1 MAATRSRTAPGTDWR
16 TVTAQRL
23 ILLRGPEELI
33 VSRVID
39 RVRDELRSAEPDLET
54 HRFSASD
61 YAGGELTMLASPS
74 LFGEKKLLLVEQLQ
88 SMSEAFLTDC
98 LDYLE
103 NPSEDV
109 TLIAWHQG
117 GNRGK
122 KLVDAFG
129 RTGAV
134 VECKAITSEKDKT
147 DFIQQEF
154 RAHRRRIDPEAVR
167 ALLDAT
173 GSSLSDLAAACS
185 QLMSDTEGAITEQTV
200 NRYYGGR
207 IQATAF
213 KVADATLEGRP
224 AEAIGLLRHALATGV
239 SPVAVTSALAMKT
252 RQLARIVDARIGQGQ
267 IASEL
272 GMAPWQAK
280 RVAATV
286 RFWRPES
293 IAHAVEQV
301 AQADAEVKGQA
312 RNADYAVE
320 KAVTNIAL
328 AARR

>member
-16 TVTAQRL
+16 AVTAQRL

-39 RVRDELRSAEPDLET
+39 RLREELRAEEPDLEI
-54 HRFSASD
+54 HRISASD
-61 YAGGELTMLASPS
+61 YAGGELTMVASPS
-74 LFGEKKLLLVEQLQ
+74 LFGEKKLLLVDQLQ
-88 SMSEAFLTDC
+88 SMSESFLTDC
-98 LDYLE
+98 LDYVE
-103 NPSEDV
+103 HPSDDV

-129 RTGAV
+129 RNGTV

-147 DFIQQEF
+147 EFIQQEF
-154 RAHRRRIDPEAVR
+154 RTHRRRIDPEAVR

-185 QLMSDTEGAITEQTV
+185 QLMSDTDGAVTEQTV

-293 IAHAVEQV
+293 IADAVEQV

-320 KAVTNIAL
+320 KAITHIAL